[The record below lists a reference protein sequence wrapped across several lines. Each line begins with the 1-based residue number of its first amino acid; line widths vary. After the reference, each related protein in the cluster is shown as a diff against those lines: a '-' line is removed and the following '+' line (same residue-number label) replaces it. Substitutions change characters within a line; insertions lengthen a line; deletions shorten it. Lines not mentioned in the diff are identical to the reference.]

1 VEPID
6 SARGAL
12 SKNSTLAQLFHAE
25 PARNAPA
32 PPLQFVADMTTDSF
46 LSPHAGYL
54 LACARRLTRNEADA
68 RDLVQDTCLH
78 AVETL
83 RSSDTLPKN
92 PRGWL
97 AVMMRHRWFNVLRHN
112 KVCRT
117 AHAAI
122 AAEPSADTSLSDTRV
137 IHSQLVRAWS
147 RLSTQSQEIAEQC
160 LIDGD
165 SYDDVSQ
172 RFGLTAGGVATSIH
186 RTRESLRQLMFDDA
200 E

>member
-1 VEPID
+1 
-6 SARGAL
+6 
-12 SKNSTLAQLFHAE
+12 
-25 PARNAPA
+25 
-32 PPLQFVADMTTDSF
+32 MTTDAF
-46 LSPHAGYL
+46 LSPHATYL

-83 RSSDTLPKN
+83 QSSGDFPAN

-117 AHAAI
+117 AHAEI
-122 AAEPSADTSLSDTRV
+122 AAQPSSDTSLSDARV
-137 IHSQLVRAWS
+137 IQSQLVRAWG
-147 RLSTQSQEIAEQC
+147 RLSAQAQEIAEQC

-165 SYDDVSQ
+165 SYDDVSR
-172 RFGLTAGGVATSIH
+172 RFGLSAGGIATSIH
-186 RTRESLRQLMFDDA
+186 RTRASLRQSMFDDA